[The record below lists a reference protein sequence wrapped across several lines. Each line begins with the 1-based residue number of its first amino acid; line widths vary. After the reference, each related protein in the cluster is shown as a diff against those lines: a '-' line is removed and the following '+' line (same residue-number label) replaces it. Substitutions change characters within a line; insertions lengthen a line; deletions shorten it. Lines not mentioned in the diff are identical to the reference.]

1 MILFQFLSTHTHFT
15 TLIVMFIQVCVCVC
29 VFALLTISD
38 KPRLLFHHKLQICL
52 GTSAPQL
59 SEAIEARRMA
69 IFGCFVASALFLPF
83 HIFFLCPLLPVSASA
98 GGDQKNLSIAQEALQ
113 IEEGILEAAG
123 TAIALALGTECC
135 CCFCCWCGCIIRHQT
150 SVCNCDQCLCC
161 PVCAHISRD
170 AHFSLS
176 FFFFIETGHW
186 TAVCSAV
193 VQLSATVELI

>member
-1 MILFQFLSTHTHFT
+1 M
-15 TLIVMFIQVCVCVC
+15 
-29 VFALLTISD
+29 FALLTISD
-38 KPRLLFHHKLQICL
+38 KPRLLFHHKQQICL

-69 IFGCFVASALFLPF
+69 IFGGFVALFLPF

-135 CCFCCWCGCIIRHQT
+135 CCIIRHQT
-150 SVCNCDQCLCC
+150 SVCNCGQCLC

>member
-1 MILFQFLSTHTHFT
+1 
-15 TLIVMFIQVCVCVC
+15 MFIQVCVCVC

-69 IFGCFVASALFLPF
+69 IFGGFVALFLPF

-135 CCFCCWCGCIIRHQT
+135 CCIIRHQT
-150 SVCNCDQCLCC
+150 SVCNCGQC
-161 PVCAHISRD
+161 VGANVGACAQSARISPGMPI
-170 AHFSLS
+170 SLFPSS
-176 FFFFIETGHW
+176 FLSRQATGQR
-186 TAVCSAV
+186 S